1 MSLEQFRNRIKAM
14 TNESQ
19 YKSVCNMI
27 AQKNNKLST
36 IESEKNK
43 VVADIDELLSM
54 REVIRANE
62 WNSNQVG
69 E

>member
-43 VVADIDELLSM
+43 VVADIEELLSM
-54 REVIRANE
+54 RELIRANE